1 MKIEKLTENKIR
13 IIMNIQDIEKN
24 TNDIPT
30 FFDNIMNSQNV
41 FLDILQKAEK
51 EVNFHTE
58 GCKLLIE
65 AFSTLEDVVV
75 FTITKYSST
84 ESNSI
89 NTGDVLNNNSK
100 RKLIVKRKTNT
111 PSLKNAVYELDNFDY
126 FCDFCNSISKIENL
140 NIDKL
145 AKKIVLYN
153 YQNKFFLI
161 FKDVNFKDKYIN
173 RIFNILSE
181 FAKFQNFSIN
191 FEYKLTEHATIY
203 IKNNAI
209 SKGIQY
215 LV

>member
-1 MKIEKLTENKIR
+1 MKIEKLTDNKIR

-24 TNDIPT
+24 TNDIHT
-30 FFDNIMNSQNV
+30 FFDNIMNSQNL

-51 EVNFHTE
+51 EVDFHTE

-75 FTITKYSST
+75 FTITKYSSS
-84 ESNSI
+84 ENSSI
-89 NTGDVLNNNSK
+89 NTNNLLNNDSK
-100 RKLIVKRKTNT
+100 RKLIVKRKNNT
-111 PSLKNAVYELDNFDY
+111 PSLKNAVYEFDNFDY

-153 YQNKFFLI
+153 YQNKFFLV
-161 FKDVNFKDKYIN
+161 FKDINFKDKYVHKV
-173 RIFNILSE
+173 FNILSE
-181 FAKFQNFSIN
+181 FAKFQNFSAN
-191 FEYKLTEHATIY
+191 FEYKLTEHAKIY

-209 SKGIQY
+209 LKGIKY

>member
-24 TNDIPT
+24 TNDIHT
-30 FFDNIMNSQNV
+30 FFDNIMNSQNL

-51 EVNFHTE
+51 EVDFHTE

-65 AFSTLEDVVV
+65 AFSTLEDVIV

-84 ESNSI
+84 KSNSI
-89 NTGDVLNNNSK
+89 NTGDVLNNDSK

-111 PSLKNAVYELDNFDY
+111 PSLRNAVYEFDNFDY
-126 FCDFCNSISKIENL
+126 FCDFCSSISKIENL
-140 NIDKL
+140 NIEKL
-145 AKKIVLYN
+145 AKKVVLYN

-161 FKDVNFKDKYIN
+161 FKDINFNDTYVHKV
-173 RIFNILSE
+173 FNILLE
-181 FAKFQNFSIN
+181 FSKFQNFSAN
-191 FEYKLTEHATIY
+191 FEYKLTEHAKIY

-209 SKGIQY
+209 LKSIKY
-215 LV
+215 FV

>member
-24 TNDIPT
+24 INDIHT
-30 FFDNIMNSQNV
+30 FFDNIMNSQNL

>member
-1 MKIEKLTENKIR
+1 MKIEKLTDNKIR

-24 TNDIPT
+24 TNDIHT
-30 FFDNIMNSQNV
+30 FFDNIMNSQNL

-51 EVNFHTE
+51 EVDFHTE

-65 AFSTLEDVVV
+65 AFSTLEDVIV

-84 ESNSI
+84 ENSSI
-89 NTGDVLNNNSK
+89 NTGDILNNTSK

-111 PSLKNAVYELDNFDY
+111 PSLRNAVYEFDNFDY
-126 FCDFCNSISKIENL
+126 FCDFCSSISKIENL

-161 FKDVNFKDKYIN
+161 FKDINFNDTYVHKV
-173 RIFNILSE
+173 FNILLE
-181 FAKFQNFSIN
+181 FSTFQNFSAN
-191 FEYKLTEHATIY
+191 FEYKLTEHAKVY

-209 SKGIQY
+209 LKGIKY
-215 LV
+215 FV

>member
-1 MKIEKLTENKIR
+1 MKIEKLTDNKIR
-13 IIMNIQDIEKN
+13 IIMNIDDIEKN
-24 TNDIPT
+24 TNDIHT
-30 FFDNIMNSQNV
+30 FFDNIMNSQNL

-51 EVNFHTE
+51 EVDFHTE

-89 NTGDVLNNNSK
+89 NTNNVLNNDSK
-100 RKLIVKRKTNT
+100 RKLIVKRKNNT
-111 PSLKNAVYELDNFDY
+111 PSLKNAVYEFDNFDY
-126 FCDFCNSISKIENL
+126 FCDFCNSISKIKNL

-145 AKKIVLYN
+145 AKKTVLYN
-153 YQNKFFLI
+153 YQNKFFLV
-161 FKDVNFKDKYIN
+161 FKDINFKDKYVHKV
-173 RIFNILSE
+173 FNILSE
-181 FAKFQNFSIN
+181 FAKFQNYSIN
-191 FEYKLTEHATIY
+191 FEYKLIEHGKIY

-215 LV
+215 FV

>member
-1 MKIEKLTENKIR
+1 MKIEKLTDNKIR
-13 IIMNIQDIEKN
+13 IIMNMQDIEKN
-24 TNDIPT
+24 TNDIHT
-30 FFDNIMNSQNV
+30 FFDNIMNSQNL

-51 EVNFHTE
+51 EVDFHTE

-84 ESNSI
+84 ENSSI
-89 NTGDVLNNNSK
+89 NTGNVLNNTSK

-111 PSLKNAVYELDNFDY
+111 PSLKNAVYEFDNFDY

-153 YQNKFFLI
+153 YQDKFFLI
-161 FKDVNFKDKYIN
+161 FKDINFNNTYVHKV
-173 RIFNILSE
+173 FNILLE
-181 FAKFQNFSIN
+181 FSKFQNFSAN
-191 FEYKLTEHATIY
+191 FEYKLAEHAKIY

-209 SKGIQY
+209 SKGIKY
-215 LV
+215 FV